1 MKPEELRD
9 LINSYER
16 ESKALKTQIV
26 DICLHM
32 QGGVEL
38 NTAWMLSYEDRE
50 LIINLINKRNK
61 ENNPSTKEY
70 L

>member
-16 ESKALKTQIV
+16 EAKALKTQII
-26 DICLHM
+26 DICIHM

-38 NTAWMLSYEDRE
+38 NTAWGISYQDRE
-50 LIINLINKRNK
+50 LIIKAINKKNK
-61 ENNPSTKEY
+61 ENNPNAKEY
-70 L
+70 M